1 MGAAADALAATPSD
15 LAVSALRSLAGN
27 GIPPGAGQ
35 WTHALGE
42 TRSGSTPASWNT
54 GTRGQCQV
62 TATLPPHGSAPI
74 ADVIWSTSG
83 ARLAQPVE
91 RKALNLVVVGSSP
104 TVGAAAEALA
114 ATPSDP
120 AVSALRSLAGN
131 GIPPG
136 AGQWTHALGETRSGS
151 TPASRNTGT
160 RGQCQVTAT
169 LPPHGSAPI
178 TDVI

>member
-1 MGAAADALAATPSD
+1 MLIGNKRLLGALTLCHTFPKSAFSARLAQSVECKALNLVVVGSSPTVGAAAEALAATPSD

-42 TRSGSTPASWNT
+42 TRSGSTPASWTT

-91 RKALNLVVVGSSP
+91 RKALNLVVVVSSP
-104 TVGAAAEALA
+104 TVG
-114 ATPSDP
+114 
-120 AVSALRSLAGN
+120 
-131 GIPPG
+131 
-136 AGQWTHALGETRSGS
+136 
-151 TPASRNTGT
+151 
-160 RGQCQVTAT
+160 VTAKLCIC
-169 LPPHGSAPI
+169 LPLLARVVSG
-178 TDVI
+178 

>member
-1 MGAAADALAATPSD
+1 MVVGSSPTVGAAAEALAATPSD
-15 LAVSALRSLAGN
+15 PAVSALRSLAGN

-74 ADVIWSTSG
+74 ADVIWGTSG

-91 RKALNLVVVGSSP
+91 RKALNLVVVGSGT
-104 TVGAAAEALA
+104 TVGGTVGGTEAICALVKCLWLA
-114 ATPSDP
+114 AKY
-120 AVSALRSLAGN
+120 LHL
-131 GIPPG
+131 
-136 AGQWTHALGETRSGS
+136 
-151 TPASRNTGT
+151 
-160 RGQCQVTAT
+160 
-169 LPPHGSAPI
+169 
-178 TDVI
+178 